1 MRETGAIAGVSVAH
15 ADATVDEIEAAGGDG
30 VRATVSDL
38 LAREGVEEAFAVQTC
53 NRSEAYV
60 VTDRTVDGATALSTF
75 APEVRGGAVR
85 RLDHEESLEHL
96 MRVTSGLESLVLG
109 EDQII
114 GQVREAYEESKS
126 AGGIGPVLKDAVTK
140 ALHVGERARTETE
153 INEGVVSLG
162 SAAVRLAAGEIDL
175 TDGTAVVVGAGEM
188 GTLAARTLDDTAVSE
203 IVVANRTVPHAEF
216 VAEEV
221 DTPAEAVP
229 LADLPVVIPDAD
241 LVVTATGSPD
251 LVVHPSYVDGA
262 GRLVCIDVAQ
272 PRDIDP
278 AAGAREGVTV
288 YDIDDL
294 EDVTRRTRESR
305 AEEARKVESIID
317 DELDRILE
325 AYKRKRADDAI
336 SAMYAG
342 ADRVKARELDRA
354 MSKLEAQGELT
365 DEQRETVEDLADALV
380 GQLLAAP
387 TRSLRDAAGE
397 DDWETIRTALR
408 LFDPDFTAR
417 ADGPEKADIT
427 DAAAGGPDA
436 IPDSVVEELDD

>member
-60 VTDRTVDGATALSTF
+60 VTDRTVDSTTALSTF
-75 APEVRGGAVR
+75 APDVRGGAVR

-96 MRVTSGLESLVLG
+96 MRVASGLESLVLG

-114 GQVREAYEESKS
+114 GQLREAFEESKS
-126 AGGIGPVLKDAVTK
+126 AGGVGPVLKDAVTK

-162 SAAVRLAAGEIDL
+162 SAAVRLAAEEVDL
-175 TDGTAVVVGAGEM
+175 SDGSVVVVGAGEM
-188 GTLAARTLDDTAVSE
+188 GTLAARALDDTAVSE

-221 DTPAEAVP
+221 DTSAEAVP
-229 LADLPVVIPDAD
+229 LADLPAVIPDAD

-251 LVVHPSYVDGA
+251 LVVHPSHVDGA
-262 GRLVCIDVAQ
+262 DRIVCIDIAQ
-272 PRDIDP
+272 PRDVDP
-278 AAGAREGVTV
+278 AAGARKGVTV

-294 EDVTRRTRESR
+294 EDVTQQTRESR
-305 AEEARKVESIID
+305 EREARDVESIID
-317 DELDRILE
+317 AELDRILE

-354 MSKLEAQGELT
+354 MSKLEAQGDLT
-365 DEQRETVEDLADALV
+365 DEQRETVADLADALV

-408 LFDPDFTAR
+408 LFDPDFTPTA
-417 ADGPEKADIT
+417 G
-427 DAAAGGPDA
+427 DAAESDAPEAGVGRPDA